1 MPYCKPCDIHYA
13 SSHDTCVLCQ
23 QTLESHP
30 HGHVFFPVFQKKPSL
45 TPFIKWF
52 ILLNVLSMC
61 VNVFLDIQDSVLTFS
76 LIVSIIHVYAIILI
90 SFLTLPDFW
99 ALKISKIVLMTLIGL
114 LVLTIVIGDFYWLID
129 FVMPIVLSVNTIFY
143 VILVLFNRMRS
154 TDDVYHSG
162 FMSLLGFIPGILLYT
177 PLIQVTIPSQVSVI
191 FSLFALGYILVFH
204 LASLIEG
211 IKRRFHI

>member
-1 MPYCKPCDIHYA
+1 MPYCKQCDIHYA

-30 HGHVFFPVFQKKPSL
+30 HGHVFFPVFQKNPSL

-52 ILLNVLSMC
+52 ILLNVLSICM
-61 VNVFLDIQDSVLTFS
+61 NVFLDIQDNVLTFS

-129 FVMPIVLSVNTIFY
+129 FVMPIVLSVNTLFY

-177 PLIQVTIPSQVSVI
+177 PLIQVTVPSQVSVI
-191 FSLFALGYILVFH
+191 LSLFALGYILVFH
-204 LASLIEG
+204 FASLIEG